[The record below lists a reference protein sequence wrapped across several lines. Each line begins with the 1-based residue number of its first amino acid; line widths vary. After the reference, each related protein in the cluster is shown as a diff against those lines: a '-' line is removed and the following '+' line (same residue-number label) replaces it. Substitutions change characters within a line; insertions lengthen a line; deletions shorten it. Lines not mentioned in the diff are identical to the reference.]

1 MRLGVF
7 QMTVAGRESRDHL
20 MEAISLLRNTNNP
33 QVEYIMK
40 VIRKWGKEHGLKL

>member
-1 MRLGVF
+1 
-7 QMTVAGRESRDHL
+7 MTVAGRESRDHL

-40 VIRKWGKEHGLKL
+40 VIRKWGREHGLKL